1 MSMFI
6 AKTQG
11 RELVTVRALGR
22 IPPQPGCTLAGR

>member
-11 RELVTVRALGR
+11 RELVTMRALGE
-22 IPPQPGCTLAGR
+22 ISPQPGCTLAGR